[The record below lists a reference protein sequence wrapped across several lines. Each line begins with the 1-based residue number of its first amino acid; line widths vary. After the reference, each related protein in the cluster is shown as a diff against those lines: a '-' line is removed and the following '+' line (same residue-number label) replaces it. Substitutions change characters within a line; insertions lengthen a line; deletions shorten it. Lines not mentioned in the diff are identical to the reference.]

1 MPRKR
6 NNPKKKFDP
15 KKDYIGMGLKQIG
28 SDLGKLHGK
37 IQSGFYKDGKSRIGT
52 SLRKFKEG
60 LQRLDSR
67 LQKKFTKKKKAAGG
81 MKYKYN
87 HGGKIHSTGKFR
99 RQHD

>member
-6 NNPKKKFDP
+6 KTPKKKFDP

-37 IQSGFYKDGKSRIGT
+37 IQSGFYKDGKSRVGL
-52 SLRKFKEG
+52 SLSKLKKG
-60 LQRLDSR
+60 LQNLDAK
-67 LQKKFTKKKKAAGG
+67 LQKKFTRKKKASKG
-81 MKYKYN
+81 MKYH
-87 HGGKIHSTGKFR
+87 HGGKVEGTGKFR